1 MTLARGKHANLSK
14 MSPLE
19 RGKTLVKTS
28 TEYIVFGDFVCLEPY
43 VFAMT
48 AYWVPLATKH
58 DRQGRDAHEG
68 RA

>member
-43 VFAMT
+43 VFATTVAGSMFNQS
-48 AYWVPLATKH
+48 YLPDQSL
-58 DRQGRDAHEG
+58 
-68 RA
+68 